1 MYISWFSSRSDKDDS
16 DRFLAISMPVI
27 YYSAG
32 VLSDEKK
39 VRLLKDGIVELDE
52 RMCEQS
58 EGAASGILT
67 SVKS

>member
-1 MYISWFSSRSDKDDS
+1 MCISWFSSRSDEDDS
-16 DRFLAISMPVI
+16 DRFLAIFMPVV

-32 VLSDEKK
+32 VLGDKKK

-58 EGAASGILT
+58 
-67 SVKS
+67 